1 MTAQPVEMLGIFLK
15 ALKNHKIV
23 RFVKQ
28 LKNILFTKWTRLLV
42 ENKNLMKPMKIFLKL
57 SQYCI
62 CYPQTFDLI
71 QFHDDVVKST

>member
-28 LKNILFTKWTRLLV
+28 LKNILFTK
-42 ENKNLMKPMKIFLKL
+42 
-57 SQYCI
+57 
-62 CYPQTFDLI
+62 
-71 QFHDDVVKST
+71 